1 MSNGGNV
8 PAIDS
13 DEWLAR
19 FIHYQRYIRHDRT
32 VRPDAFIPHPYPDLS
47 VTRYLQLS
55 EAELWQL
62 GRNVARQSGKPL
74 YGRANVRAFVFQQC
88 ELQVIAD
95 PIIPE
100 NPNHAIVV
108 GWPADKPAQK
118 IVAQQIAAAAGKV
131 LDPPPTQN

>member
-1 MSNGGNV
+1 
-8 PAIDS
+8 
-13 DEWLAR
+13 LA
-19 FIHYQRYIRHDRT
+19 T
-32 VRPDAFIPHPYPDLS
+32 
-47 VTRYLQLS
+47 
-55 EAELWQL
+55 W
-62 GRNVARQSGKPL
+62 RNVARQSGKPL